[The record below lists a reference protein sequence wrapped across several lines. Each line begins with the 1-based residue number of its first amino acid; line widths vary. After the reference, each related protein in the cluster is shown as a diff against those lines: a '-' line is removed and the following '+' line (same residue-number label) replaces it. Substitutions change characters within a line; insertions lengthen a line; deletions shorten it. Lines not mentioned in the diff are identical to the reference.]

1 MWKISHMYAEAEKVK
16 VTFQPLTKD
25 NRKFPH
31 FLLTQTYAK
40 TKKAYAEISSH
51 LKSRFTK

>member
-1 MWKISHMYAEAEKVK
+1 MYAEAEKVK